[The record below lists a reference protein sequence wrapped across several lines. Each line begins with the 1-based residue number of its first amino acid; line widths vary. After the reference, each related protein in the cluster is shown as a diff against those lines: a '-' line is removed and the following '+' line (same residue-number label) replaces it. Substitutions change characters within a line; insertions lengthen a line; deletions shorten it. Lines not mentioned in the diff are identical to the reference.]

1 MKFLVIM
8 RPNGQP
14 YQIESEQV
22 RQYAG
27 EVRAALSSGD
37 VEAAYA
43 FVAGG
48 GAFVTNADNS
58 RDLVL
63 KVRMNPYFK
72 ASHVEVIPIVDA
84 DVFLEGIADYKGL

>member
-14 YQIESEQV
+14 YQLDSEDT
-22 RQYAG
+22 RKYAG
-27 EVRAALSSGD
+27 EVREALSSGE

-48 GAFVTNADNS
+48 SAFVVSADNS
-58 RDLVL
+58 RDLMHR
-63 KVRMNPYFK
+63 VRMNPYFSG
-72 ASHVEVIPIVDA
+72 SHVDVIPIVDA
-84 DVFLEGIADYKGL
+84 DEFLEEIADDRGL

>member
-14 YQIESEQV
+14 YDLASDA
-22 RQYAG
+22 RQKYAG
-27 EVRAALSSGD
+27 ELRQALSSGD

-48 GAFVTNADNS
+48 GAFVVNANESDE
-58 RDLVL
+58 LIA
-63 KVRMNPYFK
+63 KVRSNPYFK
-72 ASHVEVIPIVDA
+72 GSHVDVIPVVDA
-84 DVFLEGIADYKGL
+84 DAFIGGESD